1 MLVNDYIIIGL
12 INLLLLSLFIVI
24 VIQNNIKFYEYM
36 YMILWSWKPMCGI
49 VVEMLTCSFLN
60 SN

>member
-24 VIQNNIKFYEYM
+24 VIQNNIKIYE

-49 VVEMLTCSFLN
+49 VVEMSTCSFLN

>member
-24 VIQNNIKFYEYM
+24 VIQNNIKFYEC
-36 YMILWSWKPMCGI
+36 MIFWRWKPMCGI

>member
-36 YMILWSWKPMCGI
+36 IL
-49 VVEMLTCSFLN
+49 
-60 SN
+60 

>member
-1 MLVNDYIIIGL
+1 MLVNNYIIGL

-24 VIQNNIKFYEYM
+24 VIQNNIKFYEC
-36 YMILWSWKPMCGI
+36 MILWSWKPMCGI

>member
-1 MLVNDYIIIGL
+1 MLVNNYIIGL

-24 VIQNNIKFYEYM
+24 VIQNNIKFYEC
-36 YMILWSWKPMCGI
+36 WKPMCGI

>member
-36 YMILWSWKPMCGI
+36 ILWSWKPMCGI
-49 VVEMLTCSFLN
+49 VVEM
-60 SN
+60 

>member
-24 VIQNNIKFYEYM
+24 VIQNNIKFYES
-36 YMILWSWKPMCGI
+36 MILWSWKPMCGI